1 MSISGLNLEMIHR
14 VRMNPRH
21 KQAPKVIISKAATM
35 ALRIAVITPQK
46 VMVSILLLF
55 LFILFWGSPNIVEVI
70 GRPKSMVCLGIVL

>member
-46 VMVSILLLF
+46 VMVSILLVF
-55 LFILFWGSPNIVEVI
+55 LFFEVI